1 MSKTMKLLLLCLVL
15 ISTNQG
21 FFIPPKSSCIFANNC
36 QEQSLEETVQEH
48 PIIRI
53 KGHQPKVKALSY
65 YDYPLPRK
73 FVLKQI
79 IDKLLKLRNAIV
91 AKPFRATIS
100 RMIWEKICTSMW
112 FLKYT
117 KVSVAWLDFLLCLDT
132 TALSSFKY
140 VTICTWIHLIETWLP
155 VPKLF

>member
-1 MSKTMKLLLLCLVL
+1 MYIKITVYYKIYEFFCFFLRSFSSSFKASRTMKLVLLCLVL

-65 YDYPLPRK
+65 YHYPLPRK

-79 IDKLLKLRNAIV
+79 IDKMLKLRNAIV
-91 AKPFRATIS
+91 AKPFRSTIS
-100 RMIWEKICTSMW
+100 RII
-112 FLKYT
+112 
-117 KVSVAWLDFLLCLDT
+117 
-132 TALSSFKY
+132 
-140 VTICTWIHLIETWLP
+140 
-155 VPKLF
+155 